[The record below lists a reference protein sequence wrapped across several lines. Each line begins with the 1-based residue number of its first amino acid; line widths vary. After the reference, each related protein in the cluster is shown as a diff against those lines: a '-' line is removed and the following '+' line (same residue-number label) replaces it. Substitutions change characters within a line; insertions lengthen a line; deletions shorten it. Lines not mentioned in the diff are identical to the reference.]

1 MAGIKISNLP
11 AASTLGGTEQFAIV
25 QSNITKAAR
34 ACDITNLVGTSFLST
49 TCNIP
54 LTSVFTTVNA
64 NSATWSG
71 VYNDW
76 KSLSGSYVRTTQCNN
91 FCAKQVFSEI
101 EVETLEAGY
110 QVNAAGACA
119 SVLGGYY
126 NDACGGGS
134 AVVAGNNND
143 VFGNFATIAAGENNV
158 ITSAGTSGFIAG
170 GGENCVRHP
179 NAVAM
184 GTCTCSV
191 SSNMLH
197 ISRLYVNSL
206 PTSNPRVTGVIW
218 SNNGTLSVG

>member
-1 MAGIKISNLP
+1 MLSSSHRRLGSLRTDTGDAERAPSLERVVAP
-11 AASTLGGTEQFAIV
+11 A
-25 QSNITKAAR
+25 KRRRPRRAR
-34 ACDITNLVGTSFLST
+34 AGR
-49 TCNIP
+49 
-54 LTSVFTTVNA
+54 TVDA
-64 NSATWSG
+64 RARRRSATWSG

-76 KSLSGSYVRTTQCNN
+76 KSLSGSYVRTTECNN
-91 FCAKQVFSEI
+91 FCAKQTFDQI

-110 QVNAAGACA
+110 QVNAAGACS

-184 GTCTCSV
+184 GTCT
-191 SSNMLH
+191 
-197 ISRLYVNSL
+197 
-206 PTSNPRVTGVIW
+206 
-218 SNNGTLSVG
+218 